1 MTRAKKMVDKI
12 KELMWKPE
20 RIRNMG
26 IVAHIDH
33 GKTTLS
39 DNLLAGA
46 GMISEELAGQQ
57 LYLDFDEQEQERGIT
72 IQAANVS
79 MVHEYKGKE
88 YLINLID
95 TPGHVDFG
103 GDVTRAMRAV
113 DGVIVVVDAVEGVM
127 PQTETVLRQA
137 LRENVKPVLFINK
150 VDRLIRELELTPQ
163 QMQERLVKVITEV
176 NKLIRA
182 MTPEKYKEW
191 MIRVEDGSVAFGS
204 ALYKWAVSVPAQ
216 KETGIGFKEVY
227 EYIEN
232 DDMKTLAKK
241 SPLHRVVLDMVIR
254 HLPSPIE
261 AQKER
266 IKVIWRG
273 NVNSREGKAMVSC
286 DPKGPIALMITKI
299 VVDPQAGEIAVGRL
313 FSGTL
318 KPGQELYIV
327 DRKTKNRIQTVGVF
341 MGPRRIE
348 VPEIPAGNIVAVV
361 GLKDAA
367 AGSTCSDIEDFVP
380 FESIKHYSE
389 PVVTMAI
396 EAKNPR
402 DLPRLIEVLRKLAK
416 EDPTLQVTLN
426 EETGEHLISGMGEL
440 HLEVK
445 VEKIRRDY
453 GLEVVTSP
461 PIVVFRETV
470 TSTSPIIEGKS
481 PNKHN
486 RFYIVVEPL
495 PEEVIRLFKE
505 GEVSLKMDKRERRK
519 KLQEAGLSGEE
530 AAGVVDYFEGNVFCD
545 VTKGVQY
552 LNETMDLILQG
563 FREAMK
569 SGPLAKEPCMGLKV
583 KLVDCK
589 LHEDSVHRGP
599 AQVIPAV
606 RSAIY
611 AAMLQANPTL
621 LEPYQK
627 LFITVPQD
635 LLGNVTREIQGRRGQ
650 ILEMR
655 TEGDMVTIVAKAPVK
670 ELFGFAGAIRSATSG
685 RAIWSTEHAGFEPVP
700 QALLENFIMEVRKRK
715 GLELEVPKPED
726 FSLATTVK
734 GELAR

>member
-1 MTRAKKMVDKI
+1 MVRAKKMIDKI
-12 KELMWKPE
+12 KELMWMPE

-57 LYLDFDEQEQERGIT
+57 LYLDFDEQERERGIT
-72 IQAANVS
+72 INAANVS
-79 MVHEYKGKE
+79 MVHEYRGKE

-137 LRENVKPVLFINK
+137 LRENVKPVLFVNK
-150 VDRLIRELELTPQ
+150 VDRLIKELELTPQ
-163 QMQERLVKVITEV
+163 QMQEKLMNVILEV
-176 NKLIRA
+176 NKLIKA
-182 MTPEKYKEW
+182 MKPEKYKEW
-191 MIRVEDGSVAFGS
+191 MIKVEDGSVAFGS

-227 EYIEN
+227 EYIQSGNE
-232 DDMKTLAKK
+232 KELAKK

-266 IKVIWRG
+266 IAVIWKG
-273 NVNSREGKAMVSC
+273 DMNSEVGRAMANC

-313 FSGTL
+313 YSGTL

-327 DRKTKNRIQTVGVF
+327 DRRSKNRVQTVGLF
-341 MGPRRIE
+341 MGPRRVE
-348 VPEIPAGNIVAVV
+348 VDEVPAGNIVAVV
-361 GLKDAA
+361 GLRDAI
-367 AGSTCSDIEDFVP
+367 AGSSCSNLEDFTP

-402 DLPRLIEVLRKLAK
+402 DLPKLIEVLRKLAK

-453 GLEVVTSP
+453 RLEVVTSP

-470 TSTSPIIEGKS
+470 TSTSPVVEGKS
-481 PNKHN
+481 PNRHN

-505 GEVSLKMDKRERRK
+505 GEVDMKMDKSVRRK
-519 KLQEAGLSGEE
+519 KLEAAGLSGEE
-530 AAGVVDYFEGNVFCD
+530 AAGAVEYFEGNLFCD

-552 LNETMDLILQG
+552 LNETMELILEG
-563 FREAMK
+563 FREAMRA
-569 SGPLAKEPCMGLKV
+569 GPLAREPCMGIKV

-589 LHEDSVHRGP
+589 LHEDAVHRGP

-606 RSAIY
+606 RSAIH
-611 AAMLQANPTL
+611 AAMLQAQPTL

-627 LFITVPQD
+627 IFITVPQD
-635 LLGNVTREIQGRRGQ
+635 MLGNVTREIQGRRGQ
-650 ILEMR
+650 ILEME
-655 TEGDMVTIVAKAPVK
+655 TEGDMVTVIAKAPVK
-670 ELFGFAGAIRSATSG
+670 EMFGFAGSIRSATSG
-685 RAIWSTEHAGFEPVP
+685 KAMWSTEFAGFEPVP
-700 QALLENFIMEVRKRK
+700 QGLLENFVMEVRKRK
-715 GLELEVPKPED
+715 GLKLEIPKPED
-726 FSLATTVK
+726 L
-734 GELAR
+734 LI

>member
-1 MTRAKKMVDKI
+1 MARAKKMVEKI
-12 KELMWKPE
+12 SELMWKPE
-20 RIRNMG
+20 KIRNMG

-72 IQAANVS
+72 INAANVS
-79 MVHEYKGKE
+79 MVHEYKGEE

-137 LRENVKPVLFINK
+137 LRENVKPVLFVNK
-150 VDRLIRELELTPQ
+150 VDRLIKELELTAE

-176 NKLIRA
+176 NKLIKSMR
-182 MTPEKYKEW
+182 PEKYKEW
-191 MIRVEDGSVAFGS
+191 MLKVEEGSVAFGS
-204 ALYKWAVSVPAQ
+204 ALYKWAVSVPAM
-216 KETGIGFKEVY
+216 KETGVGFKEVY
-227 EYIEN
+227 EYIKAGNVKE
-232 DDMKTLAKK
+232 LSKK
-241 SPLHRVVLDMVIR
+241 SPLHRVVLDMVIK
-254 HLPSPIE
+254 HMPSPIE

-266 IKVIWRG
+266 IQVIWKG
-273 NVNSREGKAMVSC
+273 DLNSNIGKAMTNC

-299 VVDPQAGEIAVGRL
+299 VADPHAGEVAVGRL

-318 KPGQELYIV
+318 KAGMELNIV
-327 DRKTKNRIQTVGVF
+327 DRRTKNRIQTVGLY
-341 MGPRRIE
+341 MGPRRVE
-348 VPEIPAGNIVAVV
+348 VSEVPAGNIVAVV
-361 GLKDAA
+361 GLRDAV
-367 AGSTCSDIEDFVP
+367 AGSTCTNLDEFVP

-402 DLPRLIEVLRKLAK
+402 DLPKLIEVLRKLAK
-416 EDPTLQVTLN
+416 EDTTLHVTLN

-453 GLEVVTSP
+453 GLEVITSP

-470 TSTSPIIEGKS
+470 TSTSPIVEGKS

-495 PEEVIRLFKE
+495 PEEVIKKFKE
-505 GEVSLKMDKRERRK
+505 GEVDMKMDKKERRRI
-519 KLQEAGLSGEE
+519 LQEAGLSKEE
-530 AAGVVDYFEGNVFCD
+530 AAGVQEYMEGNVFCD
-545 VTKGVQY
+545 VTKGIQY
-552 LNETMDLILQG
+552 LNETMELILEG
-563 FREAMK
+563 FREAVRA
-569 SGPLAKEPCMGLKV
+569 GPLAREPLMGVKV

-589 LHEDSVHRGP
+589 LHEDAVHRGP

-606 RSAIY
+606 RSAIF

-627 LFITVPQD
+627 VFITVPQD
-635 LLGNVTREIQGRRGQ
+635 MLGNVTREIQGRRGQ

-655 TEGDMVTIVAKAPVK
+655 TEGDMVTVVAKAPVK
-670 ELFGFAGAIRSATSG
+670 EMFGFAGSIRSATAG
-685 RAIWSTEHAGFEPVP
+685 KAIWSVEHAGFEPVP
-700 QALLENFIMEVRKRK
+700 QGLMEEFVMEVRKRK
-715 GLELEVPKPED
+715 GLKLEIPKPED
-726 FSLATTVK
+726 FV
-734 GELAR
+734 G

>member
-1 MTRAKKMVDKI
+1 MTRAKKMIDKI

-57 LYLDFDEQEQERGIT
+57 LYLDFDEQERERGIT
-72 IQAANVS
+72 INAANVS

-150 VDRLIRELELTPQ
+150 VDRLIRELELTPD
-163 QMQERLVKVITEV
+163 QMQERLIKVITEV
-176 NKLIRA
+176 NRLIKA
-182 MTPEKYKEW
+182 MKPEKYKEW
-191 MIRVEDGSVAFGS
+191 MLKVEEGSVAFGS
-204 ALYKWAVSVPAQ
+204 ALYKWAVSVPAM
-216 KETGIGFKEVY
+216 KETGVGFKEVY
-227 EYIEN
+227 KYLKEDNWKE
-232 DDMKTLAKK
+232 LAKR

-266 IKVIWRG
+266 IKVIWKG
-273 NVNSREGKAMVSC
+273 DINSPEGQAMVKC
-286 DPKGPIALMITKI
+286 DPKGPVALMITKI
-299 VVDPQAGEIAVGRL
+299 IVDPHAGEVAVGRL
-313 FSGTL
+313 YSGTL
-318 KPGQELYIV
+318 KPGMELYII
-327 DRKTKNRIQTVGVF
+327 DRKTKNRIQTVGLF
-341 MGPRRIE
+341 MGPKRVE
-348 VPEIPAGNIVAVV
+348 VPEVPAGNIVAIV
-361 GLKDAA
+361 GLRDAV
-367 AGSTCSDIEDFVP
+367 AGSTCSNLEKFEP
-380 FESIKHYSE
+380 FESIKHISE

-402 DLPRLIEVLRKLAK
+402 DLPKLIEVLRQLAK
-416 EDPTLQVTLN
+416 EDPTLHVTLN

-445 VEKIRRDY
+445 VEKIRREK
-453 GLEVVTSP
+453 GIEVITSP

-470 TSTSPIIEGKS
+470 TKTSPVVEGKS
-481 PNKHN
+481 PNRHN
-486 RFYIVVEPL
+486 KFYIVVEPL
-495 PEEVIRLFKE
+495 PQEVIQLFKE
-505 GEVSLKMDKRERRK
+505 ENIDLRKADKKELRK
-519 KLQEAGLSGEE
+519 KLVEAGLSKEE
-530 AAGVVDYFEGNVFCD
+530 AAGIQDYYEGNVFCD
-545 VTKGVQY
+545 VTKGIQY
-552 LNETMDLILQG
+552 LNETMDLIIQG
-563 FREAMK
+563 FREAM
-569 SGPLAKEPCMGLKV
+569 SAGPLAKEPCMGLKV

-589 LHEDSVHRGP
+589 LHEDAVHRGP
-599 AQVIPAV
+599 ATVIPAV
-606 RSAIY
+606 KGAIY

-627 LFITVPQD
+627 VFITVPQD
-635 LLGNVTREIQGRRGQ
+635 MLGNVTREIQGRRGQ

-655 TEGDMVTIVAKAPVK
+655 TEGDLVTVVAKAPVK
-670 ELFGFAGAIRSATSG
+670 EMFGFASAIRSATAG
-685 RAIWSTEHAGFEPVP
+685 KAMWSVEHAGFEPVP
-700 QALLENFIMEVRKRK
+700 QALLEEFIMDVRKRK
-715 GLELEVPKPED
+715 GMKLELPKPED
-726 FSLATTVK
+726 FLP
-734 GELAR
+734 

>member
-1 MTRAKKMVDKI
+1 MTRAKKMIEKI
-12 KELMWKPE
+12 RDLMWRPE
-20 RIRNMG
+20 KIRNMG

-72 IQAANVS
+72 INAANVS
-79 MVHEYKGKE
+79 MVHEYKGEE

-137 LRENVKPVLFINK
+137 LREHVKPVLFINK
-150 VDRLIRELELTPQ
+150 VDRLINELELSPQ
-163 QMQERLVKVITEV
+163 QMQDRLIKVITEV

-182 MTPEKYKEW
+182 MKPEKYKDW
-191 MIRVEDGSVAFGS
+191 MLKVEDGSVAFGS
-204 ALYKWAVSVPAQ
+204 ALYKWAVSVPSQ
-216 KETGIGFKEVY
+216 KETGVGFKEVY
-227 EYIEN
+227 QLLREDGSKE
-232 DDMKTLAKK
+232 LARK

-261 AQKER
+261 AQKDR
-266 IKVIWRG
+266 IQVIWHG
-273 NVNSREGKAMVSC
+273 KINSEIGKAMVEC

-299 VVDPQAGEIAVGRL
+299 VVEPQAGEIAVGRL

-318 KPGQELYIV
+318 KPGQELFII
-327 DRKTKNRIQTVGVF
+327 DRRSKNRVQTVGLY
-341 MGPRRIE
+341 MGPRRVE
-348 VPEIPAGNIVAVV
+348 VSEIPAGNIVAVI
-361 GLKDAA
+361 GLRDAV
-367 AGSTCSDIEDFVP
+367 AGSSCSSIEEFIP

-402 DLPRLIEVLRKLAK
+402 DLPKLIEILRRLAK
-416 EDPTLQVTLN
+416 EDPTLHVTLN

-445 VEKIRRDY
+445 VEKIRREYNLD
-453 GLEVVTSP
+453 VITSP

-470 TSTSPIIEGKS
+470 TTISPTVEGKS

-486 RFYIVVEPL
+486 KFYLVVEPL
-495 PEEVIRLFKE
+495 PSEVIQLFRE
-505 GEVSLKMDKRERRK
+505 GEVDMKMDKRERRK
-519 KLQEAGLSGEE
+519 KLQDAGLAGEE
-530 AAGVVDYFEGNVFCD
+530 AAGAVEYFEGNLFCD
-545 VTKGVQY
+545 VTKGIQY
-552 LNETMDLILQG
+552 LNETMELILEG
-563 FREAMK
+563 FRDAMRT
-569 SGPLAKEPCMGLKV
+569 GPLAKEPCMGLKV

-589 LHEDSVHRGP
+589 LHEDAVHRGP

-606 RSAIY
+606 RSAIF
-611 AAMLQANPTL
+611 AAILQAQPTL

-635 LLGNVTREIQGRRGQ
+635 MLGNVTREIQGRRGQ
-650 ILEMR
+650 IIEMR
-655 TEGDMVTIVAKAPVK
+655 TEGDMVTVIAKAPVK
-670 ELFGFAGAIRSATSG
+670 EMFGFAGSIRSATSG
-685 RAIWSTEHAGFEPVP
+685 KAIWSTEHAGFEQVP
-700 QALLENFIMEVRKRK
+700 QGLLENFILEVRKRK
-715 GLELEVPKPED
+715 GLKLEIPKAED
-726 FSLATTVK
+726 FIS
-734 GELAR
+734 

>member
-1 MTRAKKMVDKI
+1 MTRAKKMIDKI
-12 KELMWKPE
+12 KELMYMPE

-57 LYLDFDEQEQERGIT
+57 LYLDFDEQERERGIT
-72 IQAANVS
+72 INAANVS

-150 VDRLIRELELTPQ
+150 VDRLIRELELTPD
-163 QMQERLVKVITEV
+163 QMQERLIKVITEV
-176 NKLIRA
+176 NKLIKA
-182 MTPEKYKEW
+182 MKPEKYKEW
-191 MIRVEDGSVAFGS
+191 MIKVEDGSVAFGS
-204 ALYKWAVSVPAQ
+204 ALYKWAVSVPAM

-227 EYIEN
+227 KYLKEDNWKE
-232 DDMKTLAKK
+232 LSKK

-266 IKVIWRG
+266 IKVIWKG
-273 NVNSREGKAMVSC
+273 DINSPEGQAMVKC
-286 DPKGPIALMITKI
+286 DPKGPVALMITKI
-299 VVDPQAGEIAVGRL
+299 IVDPHAGEVAVGRL
-313 FSGTL
+313 YSGTL
-318 KPGQELYIV
+318 KPGMELYIV
-327 DRKTKNRIQTVGVF
+327 DRKTKNRVQTVGVF
-341 MGPRRIE
+341 MGPKRVELPE
-348 VPEIPAGNIVAVV
+348 VPAGNIVAVV
-361 GLKDAA
+361 GLRDAI
-367 AGSTCSDIEDFVP
+367 AGSTCSTLENFTP
-380 FESIKHYSE
+380 FESIKHISE

-402 DLPRLIEVLRKLAK
+402 DLPKLIEVLRQLAK
-416 EDPTLQVTLN
+416 EDPTLHVTLN

-445 VEKIRRDY
+445 VEKIRREK
-453 GLEVVTSP
+453 GIEVITSP

-470 TSTSPIIEGKS
+470 TKQSPVVEGKS
-481 PNKHN
+481 PNRHN
-486 RFYIVVEPL
+486 KFYIVVEPL
-495 PEEVIRLFKE
+495 PQEVIQLFKE
-505 GEVSLKMDKRERRK
+505 ENIDLRKVDKKELRK
-519 KLQEAGLSGEE
+519 KLIEAGLTKEE
-530 AAGVVDYFEGNVFCD
+530 ADGIQDYYEGNVFCD
-545 VTKGVQY
+545 VTKGIQY
-552 LNETMDLILQG
+552 LHETMELIIQG
-563 FREAMK
+563 FREAM
-569 SGPLAKEPCMGLKV
+569 SAGPLAKEPCMGVKV

-589 LHEDSVHRGP
+589 LHEDAVHRGP

-606 RSAIY
+606 KGAIY

-627 LFITVPQD
+627 VFITVPQD
-635 LLGNVTREIQGRRGQ
+635 MLGNVTREIQGRRGQ

-655 TEGDMVTIVAKAPVK
+655 SEGDLVTVVAKAPVK
-670 ELFGFAGAIRSATSG
+670 EMFGFANAIRSATAG
-685 RAIWSTEHAGFEPVP
+685 KAMWSVEHAGFEPVP
-700 QALLENFIMEVRKRK
+700 QALLEQFIMEVRKRK
-715 GLELEVPKPED
+715 GLKLELPKPED
-726 FSLATTVK
+726 FLP
-734 GELAR
+734 

>member
-1 MTRAKKMVDKI
+1 MVRAKKMIDKI

-20 RIRNMG
+20 QIRNMG

-57 LYLDFDEQEQERGIT
+57 LYLDFDEQEKERGIT
-72 IQAANVS
+72 INAANVS

-150 VDRLIRELELTPQ
+150 VDRLIRELELTPD
-163 QMQERLVKVITEV
+163 QMQEKLMKVILEV
-176 NKLIRA
+176 NKLIKA
-182 MTPEKYKEW
+182 MKPEKYKEW
-191 MIRVEDGSVAFGS
+191 MLKVEDGSVAFGS
-204 ALYKWAVSVPAQ
+204 ALYKWAVSVPAM

-227 EYIEN
+227 QYLK
-232 DDMKTLAKK
+232 DDNWKELAKR
-241 SPLHRVVLDMVIR
+241 SPLHKVVLDMVIR
-254 HLPSPIE
+254 HLPNPIE

-266 IKVIWRG
+266 IKIIWKG
-273 NVNSREGKAMVSC
+273 DINSPEGQAMVRC
-286 DPKGPIALMITKI
+286 DPKGPVALMITKI
-299 VVDPQAGEIAVGRL
+299 IVDPHAGEVAVGRL

-318 KPGQELYIV
+318 KPGMELYIV
-327 DRKTKNRIQTVGVF
+327 DRKAKNRVQTVGLF
-341 MGPRRIE
+341 MGPKRVE
-348 VPEIPAGNIVAVV
+348 VPEVPAGNIVAVV
-361 GLKDAA
+361 GLRDAV
-367 AGSTCSDIEDFVP
+367 AGSTCSTLEHFEP
-380 FESIKHYSE
+380 FEEIKHISE

-402 DLPRLIEVLRKLAK
+402 DLPKLIEVLRQLAK
-416 EDPTLQVTLN
+416 EDPTLHVTLN

-445 VEKIRRDY
+445 VEKIRREK
-453 GLEVVTSP
+453 GIEVITSP

-470 TSTSPIIEGKS
+470 TTTSPVVEGKS
-481 PNKHN
+481 PNRHN
-486 RFYIVVEPL
+486 KFYIVVEPL
-495 PEEVIRLFKE
+495 PEDVIKLFKE
-505 GEVSLKMDKRERRK
+505 ENIDIRKADKKELRK
-519 KLQEAGLSGEE
+519 KLVEAGLSKEE
-530 AAGVVDYFEGNVFCD
+530 AAGIVDYYEGNVLCD
-545 VTKGVQY
+545 VTKGIQY
-552 LNETMDLILQG
+552 LNETMDLIVQG
-563 FREAMK
+563 FREAM
-569 SGPLAKEPCMGLKV
+569 SAGPLAKEPCMGVKV

-589 LHEDSVHRGP
+589 LHEDAVHRGP

-606 RSAIY
+606 KGAIY

-627 LFITVPQD
+627 VFITVPQD
-635 LLGNVTREIQGRRGQ
+635 MLGNVTREIQGRRGQ

-655 TEGDMVTIVAKAPVK
+655 TEGDLVTIVAKAPVK
-670 ELFGFAGAIRSATSG
+670 EMFGFAGAIRSATAG
-685 RAIWSTEHAGFEPVP
+685 KAMWSVEHAGFEPVP

-715 GLELEVPKPED
+715 GLKLELPKPED
-726 FSLATTVK
+726 FLP
-734 GELAR
+734 

>member
-1 MTRAKKMVDKI
+1 MVRAKKMIDKI

-20 RIRNMG
+20 QIRNMG

-57 LYLDFDEQEQERGIT
+57 LYLDFDEQEKERGIT
-72 IQAANVS
+72 INAANVS

-150 VDRLIRELELTPQ
+150 VDRLIRELELTPD
-163 QMQERLVKVITEV
+163 QMQEKLMRVILEV
-176 NKLIRA
+176 NKLIKA
-182 MTPEKYKEW
+182 MKPEKYKEW
-191 MIRVEDGSVAFGS
+191 MLKVEDGSVAFGS
-204 ALYKWAVSVPAQ
+204 ALYKWAVSVPAM

-227 EYIEN
+227 QYLKN
-232 DDMKTLAKK
+232 DNSKELAKK
-241 SPLHRVVLDMVIR
+241 SPLHKVVLDMVIR
-254 HLPSPIE
+254 HLPNPIE

-266 IKVIWRG
+266 IRIIWRG
-273 NVNSREGKAMVSC
+273 DINSPEGQAMVMC
-286 DPKGPIALMITKI
+286 DPKGPVALMITKI
-299 VVDPQAGEIAVGRL
+299 IVDPHAGEVAVGRL

-318 KPGQELYIV
+318 KPGMELYIV
-327 DRKTKNRIQTVGVF
+327 DRKAKNRVQTVGLF
-341 MGPRRIE
+341 MGPKRVE
-348 VPEIPAGNIVAVV
+348 VPEVPAGNIVAVV
-361 GLKDAA
+361 GLRDAV
-367 AGSTCSDIEDFVP
+367 AGSTCSTLEHFEP
-380 FESIKHYSE
+380 FEEIKHISE

-402 DLPRLIEVLRKLAK
+402 DLPKLIEVLRQLAK
-416 EDPTLQVTLN
+416 EDPTLHVTLN

-445 VEKIRRDY
+445 VEKIRREK
-453 GLEVVTSP
+453 GIEVITSP

-470 TSTSPIIEGKS
+470 TTTSPVVEGKS
-481 PNKHN
+481 PNRHN
-486 RFYIVVEPL
+486 KFYIVVEPL
-495 PEEVIRLFKE
+495 PGDVIKLFREENIDIRKADKKE
-505 GEVSLKMDKRERRK
+505 LRK
-519 KLQEAGLSGEE
+519 KLIDAGLSKEE
-530 AAGVVDYFEGNVFCD
+530 AAGIVDYYEGNVLCD
-545 VTKGVQY
+545 VTKGIQY
-552 LNETMDLILQG
+552 LNETMDLIVQG
-563 FREAMK
+563 FREAM
-569 SGPLAKEPCMGLKV
+569 SAGPLAKEPCMGVKV

-589 LHEDSVHRGP
+589 LHEDAVHRGP

-606 RSAIY
+606 RGAIY

-627 LFITVPQD
+627 VFITVPQD
-635 LLGNVTREIQGRRGQ
+635 MLGNVTREIQGRRGQ

-655 TEGDMVTIVAKAPVK
+655 TEGDLVTIVAKAPVK
-670 ELFGFAGAIRSATSG
+670 EMFGFAGAIRSATAG
-685 RAIWSTEHAGFEPVP
+685 KAMWSVEHAGFEPVP

-715 GLELEVPKPED
+715 GLKLELPKPED
-726 FSLATTVK
+726 FLP
-734 GELAR
+734 

>member
-1 MTRAKKMVDKI
+1 MTRAKKMIDKI
-12 KELMWKPE
+12 KELMYMPE

-57 LYLDFDEQEQERGIT
+57 LYLDFDEQERERGIT
-72 IQAANVS
+72 INAANVS

-150 VDRLIRELELTPQ
+150 VDRLIKELELTPD
-163 QMQERLVKVITEV
+163 QMQERLIKVITEV
-176 NKLIRA
+176 NKLIKA
-182 MTPEKYKEW
+182 MKPEKYKEW
-191 MIRVEDGSVAFGS
+191 MVKVEEGSVAFGS
-204 ALYKWAVSVPAQ
+204 ALYKWAVSVPAM

-227 EYIEN
+227 KYLKEDNWRE
-232 DDMKTLAKK
+232 LAKK

-273 NVNSREGKAMVSC
+273 DINSPEGQAMVKC
-286 DPKGPIALMITKI
+286 DPKGPVALMITKI
-299 VVDPQAGEIAVGRL
+299 IVDPHAGEVAVGRL
-313 FSGTL
+313 YSGTL
-318 KPGQELYIV
+318 KPGMELYIV
-327 DRKTKNRIQTVGVF
+327 DRKTKNRVQTVGVF
-341 MGPRRIE
+341 MGPKRVELPE
-348 VPEIPAGNIVAVV
+348 VPAGNIVAVV
-361 GLKDAA
+361 GLRDAV
-367 AGSTCSDIEDFVP
+367 AGSTCSTLENFTP
-380 FESIKHYSE
+380 FESIKHISE

-402 DLPRLIEVLRKLAK
+402 DLPKLIEVLRQLAK

-445 VEKIRRDY
+445 VEKIRREK
-453 GLEVVTSP
+453 GIEVITSP

-470 TSTSPIIEGKS
+470 TKTSPVVEGKS
-481 PNKHN
+481 PNRHN
-486 RFYIVVEPL
+486 KFYIVVEPL
-495 PEEVIRLFKE
+495 PQEVIQLFKE
-505 GEVSLKMDKRERRK
+505 ENIDIRKADKKELRK
-519 KLQEAGLSGEE
+519 KLIEAGLSKEE
-530 AAGVVDYFEGNVFCD
+530 ADGIQDYYEGNVFCD
-545 VTKGVQY
+545 VTKGIQY
-552 LNETMDLILQG
+552 LHETMDLIIQG
-563 FREAMK
+563 FREAMS
-569 SGPLAKEPCMGLKV
+569 SGPLAKEPCMGVKV

-589 LHEDSVHRGP
+589 LHEDAVHRGP

-606 RSAIY
+606 KGAIY

-627 LFITVPQD
+627 VFITVPQD
-635 LLGNVTREIQGRRGQ
+635 MLGNVTREIQGRRGQ
-650 ILEMR
+650 ILEMK
-655 TEGDMVTIVAKAPVK
+655 TEGDLVTVIAKAPVK
-670 ELFGFAGAIRSATSG
+670 EMFGFANAIRSATAG
-685 RAIWSTEHAGFEPVP
+685 KAMWSVEHAGFEPVP
-700 QALLENFIMEVRKRK
+700 QALLEQFIMEVRKRK
-715 GLELEVPKPED
+715 GLKLELPKPED
-726 FSLATTVK
+726 FLP
-734 GELAR
+734 

>member
-1 MTRAKKMVDKI
+1 MTRAKKMIDKI
-12 KELMWKPE
+12 KELMYQPE

-57 LYLDFDEQEQERGIT
+57 LYLDFDEQERERGIT
-72 IQAANVS
+72 INAANVS

-150 VDRLIRELELTPQ
+150 VDRLIRELELTPD
-163 QMQERLVKVITEV
+163 QMQERLIKVITEV
-176 NKLIRA
+176 NKLIKA
-182 MTPEKYKEW
+182 MKPEKYKEW
-191 MIRVEDGSVAFGS
+191 MIKVEDGSVAFGS
-204 ALYKWAVSVPAQ
+204 ALYKWAVSVPAM

-227 EYIEN
+227 KYLKEDNWKE
-232 DDMKTLAKK
+232 LAKK
-241 SPLHRVVLDMVIR
+241 SPLHRVVLDMVIK
-254 HLPSPIE
+254 HLPSPVE

-266 IKVIWRG
+266 IKVIWKG
-273 NVNSREGKAMVSC
+273 DINSPEGQAMVKC
-286 DPKGPIALMITKI
+286 DPKGPVALMITKI
-299 VVDPQAGEIAVGRL
+299 IVDPHAGEVAVGRL
-313 FSGTL
+313 YSGTL
-318 KPGQELYIV
+318 KPGTELYIV
-327 DRKTKNRIQTVGVF
+327 DRKTKNRVQTVGVF
-341 MGPRRIE
+341 MGPKRVELPE
-348 VPEIPAGNIVAVV
+348 VPAGNIVAVV
-361 GLKDAA
+361 GLRDAI
-367 AGSTCSDIEDFVP
+367 AGSTCSTLENFTP
-380 FESIKHYSE
+380 FESIKHISE

-402 DLPRLIEVLRKLAK
+402 DLPKLIEVLRQLAK
-416 EDPTLQVTLN
+416 EDPTLHVTLN

-445 VEKIRRDY
+445 VEKIRREKGID
-453 GLEVVTSP
+453 VITSP

-470 TSTSPIIEGKS
+470 TKQSPVVEGKS
-481 PNKHN
+481 PNRHN
-486 RFYIVVEPL
+486 KFYIVVEPL
-495 PEEVIRLFKE
+495 PQEVIQLFKE
-505 GEVSLKMDKRERRK
+505 ENIDLRKVDKKELRK
-519 KLQEAGLSGEE
+519 KLIEAGLTKEE
-530 AAGVVDYFEGNVFCD
+530 ADGIQDYYEGNVFCD
-545 VTKGVQY
+545 VTKGIQY
-552 LNETMDLILQG
+552 LHETMELIVQG
-563 FREAMK
+563 FREAM
-569 SGPLAKEPCMGLKV
+569 SAGPLAKEPCMGVKV

-589 LHEDSVHRGP
+589 LHEDAVHRGP

-606 RSAIY
+606 KGAIY

-627 LFITVPQD
+627 VFITVPQD
-635 LLGNVTREIQGRRGQ
+635 MLGNVTREIQGRRGQ

-655 TEGDMVTIVAKAPVK
+655 SEGDLVTVVAKAPVK
-670 ELFGFAGAIRSATSG
+670 EMFGFANAIRSATAG
-685 RAIWSTEHAGFEPVP
+685 KAMWSVEHAGFEPVP
-700 QALLENFIMEVRKRK
+700 QALLEQFMMEVRKRK
-715 GLELEVPKPED
+715 GMKLELPKPED
-726 FSLATTVK
+726 FLP
-734 GELAR
+734 

>member
-1 MTRAKKMVDKI
+1 MTRAKKMIDKI
-12 KELMWKPE
+12 KELMYMPE

-57 LYLDFDEQEQERGIT
+57 LYLDFDEQERERGIT
-72 IQAANVS
+72 INAANVS

-150 VDRLIRELELTPQ
+150 VDRLIKELELTPD
-163 QMQERLVKVITEV
+163 QMQERLIKVITEV
-176 NKLIRA
+176 NKLIKA
-182 MTPEKYKEW
+182 MKPEKYKEW
-191 MIRVEDGSVAFGS
+191 MVKVEEGSVAFGS
-204 ALYKWAVSVPAQ
+204 ALYKWAVSVPAM

-227 EYIEN
+227 KYLKEDNWRE
-232 DDMKTLAKK
+232 LAKK

-266 IKVIWRG
+266 IKVIWKG
-273 NVNSREGKAMVSC
+273 DINSPEGQAMVKC
-286 DPKGPIALMITKI
+286 DPKGPVALMITKI
-299 VVDPQAGEIAVGRL
+299 IVDPHAGEVAVGRL
-313 FSGTL
+313 YSGTL
-318 KPGQELYIV
+318 KPGMELYIV
-327 DRKTKNRIQTVGVF
+327 DRKTKNRVQTVGVF
-341 MGPRRIE
+341 MGPKRVELPE
-348 VPEIPAGNIVAVV
+348 VPAGNIVAVV
-361 GLKDAA
+361 GLRDAV
-367 AGSTCSDIEDFVP
+367 AGSTCSTLENFMP
-380 FESIKHYSE
+380 FESIKHISE

-402 DLPRLIEVLRKLAK
+402 DLPKLIEVLRQLAK

-445 VEKIRRDY
+445 VEKIRREK
-453 GLEVVTSP
+453 GIEVITSP

-470 TSTSPIIEGKS
+470 TKTSPVVEGKS
-481 PNKHN
+481 PNRHN
-486 RFYIVVEPL
+486 KFYIVVEPL
-495 PEEVIRLFKE
+495 PQEVIQLFREENIDIRKADKKE
-505 GEVSLKMDKRERRK
+505 LRK
-519 KLQEAGLSGEE
+519 KLVEAGLSKEE
-530 AAGVVDYFEGNVFCD
+530 ADGIQDYYEGNVFCD
-545 VTKGVQY
+545 VTKGIQY
-552 LNETMDLILQG
+552 LHETMDLIIQG
-563 FREAMK
+563 FREAM
-569 SGPLAKEPCMGLKV
+569 SAGPLAKEPCMGVKV

-589 LHEDSVHRGP
+589 LHEDAVHRGP

-606 RSAIY
+606 KGAIY

-627 LFITVPQD
+627 VFITVPQD
-635 LLGNVTREIQGRRGQ
+635 MLGNVTREIQGRRGQ
-650 ILEMR
+650 ILEMK
-655 TEGDMVTIVAKAPVK
+655 TEGDLVTVIAKAPVK
-670 ELFGFAGAIRSATSG
+670 EMFGFANAIRSATAG
-685 RAIWSTEHAGFEPVP
+685 KAMWSVEHAGFEPVP
-700 QALLENFIMEVRKRK
+700 QALLEQFIMEVRKRK
-715 GLELEVPKPED
+715 GLKLELPKPED
-726 FSLATTVK
+726 FLP
-734 GELAR
+734 

>member
-1 MTRAKKMVDKI
+1 MTKAKKMVEKI
-12 KELMWKPE
+12 KELMYKPE

-57 LYLDFDEQEQERGIT
+57 LYLDFDEQERERGIT
-72 IQAANVS
+72 INAANVS
-79 MVHEYKGKE
+79 MVHEYKGEE

-137 LRENVKPVLFINK
+137 LRENVKPVLFVNK
-150 VDRLIRELELTPQ
+150 VDRLIKELELTPQ

-176 NKLIRA
+176 NKLIKA
-182 MTPEKYKEW
+182 MKPEKYNEW
-191 MIRVEDGSVAFGS
+191 RVDVTNGSVAFGS
-204 ALYKWAVSVPAQ
+204 ALYKWAVSVPSQ

-227 EYIEN
+227 EYIQSGRE
-232 DDMKTLAKK
+232 KELAKK

-254 HLPSPIE
+254 HLPSPLE

-266 IKVIWRG
+266 IKVIWKG
-273 NVNSREGKAMVSC
+273 DLNSEIGRAMVNC
-286 DPKGPIALMITKI
+286 DPKGPVALMITKI

-313 FSGTL
+313 YSGTL
-318 KPGQELYIV
+318 KPGMELYII
-327 DRKTKNRIQTVGVF
+327 DRRAKNRVQTVGLF
-341 MGPRRIE
+341 MGPRRVE
-348 VPEIPAGNIVAVV
+348 VDEVPAGNIVAVV
-361 GLKDAA
+361 GLRDAV
-367 AGSTCSDIEDFVP
+367 AGSSCSTIEDFTP

-402 DLPRLIEVLRKLAK
+402 DLPKLIEVLRKLAK

-453 GLEVVTSP
+453 KLEVVTSP

-470 TSTSPIIEGKS
+470 TARSPVVEGKS
-481 PNKHN
+481 PNRHN

-505 GEVSLKMDKRERRK
+505 EDIDLKKGDKSVIRK
-519 KLQEAGLSGEE
+519 KLTEAGLSGEE
-530 AAGVVDYFEGNVFCD
+530 AAGAVEYYEGNLFCD
-545 VTKGVQY
+545 VTKGIQY
-552 LNETMDLILQG
+552 LNETMELILEG
-563 FREAMK
+563 FREAMRA
-569 SGPLAKEPCMGLKV
+569 GPLAKEPCMGVKV

-589 LHEDSVHRGP
+589 LHEDAVHRGP

-606 RSAIY
+606 RSAIH

-627 LFITVPQD
+627 IFISVPQD
-635 LLGNVTREIQGRRGQ
+635 MMGAVTREIQGRRGQ
-650 ILEMR
+650 ILEILA
-655 TEGDMVTIVAKAPVK
+655 EGDMVTIIAKAPVK
-670 ELFGFAGAIRSATSG
+670 EMFGFAGSIRSATSG
-685 RAIWSTEHAGFEPVP
+685 KAIWSTEFAGFEPVP
-700 QALLENFIMEVRKRK
+700 QGLLENFVMEVRNRK
-715 GLELEVPKPED
+715 GLKLEIPKPED
-726 FSLATTVK
+726 L
-734 GELAR
+734 LI

>member
-1 MTRAKKMVDKI
+1 MARAKKVDKI

-20 RIRNMG
+20 QIRNMG

-46 GMISEELAGQQ
+46 GMISEELAGHQ
-57 LYLDFDEQEQERGIT
+57 LFLDFDEQEQERGIT
-72 IQAANVS
+72 INAANVS
-79 MVHEYKGKE
+79 MVHEYEGKE

-137 LRENVKPVLFINK
+137 LKENVKPVLFVNK
-150 VDRLIRELELTPQ
+150 VDRLIKELELTPQ
-163 QMQERLVKVITEV
+163 QMQEKLIKVITEV
-176 NKLIRA
+176 NKLIKSMR
-182 MTPEKYKEW
+182 PDKYNEW
-191 MIRVEDGSVAFGS
+191 KLDVTNGSVAFGS
-204 ALYKWAVSVPAQ
+204 ALYNWAVSVPAQ
-216 KETGIGFKEVY
+216 KVTGIGFKEVY
-227 EYIEN
+227 EHLKEG
-232 DDMKTLAKK
+232 KTKELAKK
-241 SPLHRVVLDMVIR
+241 SPLYRVVLDMVIR

-266 IKVIWRG
+266 ISVIWKG
-273 NVNSREGKAMVSC
+273 DVNSEVGQAMVNC

-299 VVDPQAGEIAVGRL
+299 VVEPQAGEIAVGRL

-318 KPGQELYIV
+318 KPGQELFIV
-327 DRKTKNRIQTVGVF
+327 DRKSKNRIQTVGLY
-341 MGPRRIE
+341 MGPRRVE
-348 VPEIPAGNIVAVV
+348 VDEVPAGNIVAVV
-361 GLKDAA
+361 GLRDAI
-367 AGSTCSDIEDFVP
+367 AGSTCSDLEDFTP

-402 DLPRLIEVLRKLAK
+402 DLPKLIEVLRKIAK
-416 EDPTLQVTLN
+416 EDPTLHITLN

-445 VEKIRRDY
+445 VERIRRDY
-453 GLEVVTSP
+453 NLEVITSP

-470 TSTSPIIEGKS
+470 TATSPVVEGKS

-495 PEEVIRLFKE
+495 PEEVMRLFKE
-505 GEVSLKMDKRERRK
+505 GEVDMKMDKKERRR
-519 KLQEAGLSGEE
+519 KLQEAGLSSEE
-530 AAGVVDYFEGNVFCD
+530 AAGVEEYYEGNLFCD
-545 VTKGVQY
+545 VTKGIQY
-552 LNETMDLILQG
+552 LNETMELILEG
-563 FREAMK
+563 FREAMRA
-569 SGPLAKEPCMGLKV
+569 GPLAREPCMGIKV

-589 LHEDSVHRGP
+589 LHEDAVHRGP

-606 RSAIY
+606 RSAIF
-611 AAMLQANPTL
+611 AAILQAQPTL
-621 LEPYQK
+621 LEP
-627 LFITVPQD
+627 
-635 LLGNVTREIQGRRGQ
+635 
-650 ILEMR
+650 
-655 TEGDMVTIVAKAPVK
+655 
-670 ELFGFAGAIRSATSG
+670 
-685 RAIWSTEHAGFEPVP
+685 
-700 QALLENFIMEVRKRK
+700 
-715 GLELEVPKPED
+715 
-726 FSLATTVK
+726 
-734 GELAR
+734 

>member
-1 MTRAKKMVDKI
+1 MSRAKKLVDRI

-46 GMISEELAGQQ
+46 GMISEELAGRQ
-57 LYLDFDEQEQERGIT
+57 LYLDFDEQEKERGIT
-72 IQAANVS
+72 INAANVS
-79 MVHEYKGKE
+79 MVHEYKGEE

-137 LRENVKPVLFINK
+137 LRENVKPVLFVNK
-150 VDRLIRELELTPQ
+150 VDRLIRELELTPE
-163 QMQERLVKVITEV
+163 QMQEKLMKVIHDV
-176 NKLIRA
+176 NKLIKA
-182 MTPEKYKEW
+182 MRPEKYDEW
-191 MIRVEDGSVAFGS
+191 KLDVAEGKVAFGS
-204 ALYKWAVSVPAQ
+204 ALYKWAVSVPSM
-216 KETGIGFKEVY
+216 KNTGIGFKQVY
-227 EYIEN
+227 EYIKSDNVKE
-232 DDMKTLAKK
+232 LSKK
-241 SPLHRVVLDMVIR
+241 SPLHEVVLDMVVR

-261 AQKER
+261 AQKRR
-266 IKVIWRG
+266 ISTIWKG
-273 NVNSREGKAMVSC
+273 DINSPEGQAMVKC
-286 DPKGPIALMITKI
+286 DPKGPVALMVTKI
-299 VVDPQAGEIAVGRL
+299 IVDPHAGEVAVGRL

-318 KPGQELYIV
+318 KPGMELYII
-327 DRKTKNRIQTVGVF
+327 DRKAKNRVQTVGLF
-341 MGPRRIE
+341 MGPKRVE

-361 GLKDAA
+361 GLRDAV
-367 AGSTCSDIEDFVP
+367 AGSTCSTKEDFEP
-380 FESIKHYSE
+380 FEAIKHISE

-402 DLPRLIEVLRKLAK
+402 DLPKLIEVLRQVAK
-416 EDPTLQVTLN
+416 EDPTLQITLN

-440 HLEVK
+440 HLEVV
-445 VEKIRRDY
+445 VEKIRRER

-470 TSTSPIIEGKS
+470 TSTSPVVEGKS

-486 RFYIVVEPL
+486 RFYIVVEPC

-505 GEVSLKMDKRERRK
+505 GEVDMKMDKKERRR
-519 KLQEAGLSGEE
+519 LLEEAGLSKEE
-530 AAGVVDYFEGNVFCD
+530 AAGIQEYYEGNIFCD
-545 VTKGVQY
+545 VTKGIQY
-552 LNETMDLILQG
+552 LHETMELILEG
-563 FREAMK
+563 FREAMRA
-569 SGPLAKEPCMGLKV
+569 GPLAREPVYGVKV

-589 LHEDSVHRGP
+589 LHEDAVHRGP

-606 RSAIY
+606 RSAIF

-627 LFITVPQD
+627 IFVTVPQEM
-635 LLGNVTREIQGRRGQ
+635 LGNVTREIQGRRGQ
-650 ILEMR
+650 ILEMN
-655 TEGDMVTIVAKAPVK
+655 TEGDMVTVVAKAPVK
-670 ELFGFAGAIRSATSG
+670 EMFGFAGDIRSATAG
-685 RAIWSTEHAGFEPVP
+685 KAMWSVEHAGFEPVP
-700 QALLENFIMEVRKRK
+700 ANLLEEFIMEVRKRK
-715 GLELEVPKPED
+715 GLKLEIPKPED
-726 FSLATTVK
+726 FV
-734 GELAR
+734 G

>member
-1 MTRAKKMVDKI
+1 MVRAKKMIDKI

-20 RIRNMG
+20 QIRNMG

-57 LYLDFDEQEQERGIT
+57 LYLDFDEQEKERGIT
-72 IQAANVS
+72 INAANVS

-150 VDRLIRELELTPQ
+150 VDRLIRELELTPD
-163 QMQERLVKVITEV
+163 QMQEKLMKVILEV
-176 NKLIRA
+176 NKLIKA
-182 MTPEKYKEW
+182 MKPEKYKEW
-191 MIRVEDGSVAFGS
+191 MLRVEDGSVAFGS
-204 ALYKWAVSVPAQ
+204 ALYKWAVSVPAM
-216 KETGIGFKEVY
+216 KETGVGFKEVY
-227 EYIEN
+227 QYLK
-232 DDMKTLAKK
+232 DDNWKELAKR
-241 SPLHRVVLDMVIR
+241 SPLHKVVLDMVIK
-254 HLPSPIE
+254 HLPNPIE

-266 IKVIWRG
+266 IKIIWKG
-273 NVNSREGKAMVSC
+273 DVNSPEGQAMVNC
-286 DPKGPIALMITKI
+286 DPKGPVALMITKI
-299 VVDPQAGEIAVGRL
+299 IVDPHAGEVAVGRL

-318 KPGQELYIV
+318 KPGMELYIV
-327 DRKTKNRIQTVGVF
+327 DRKAKNRVQTVGLF
-341 MGPRRIE
+341 MGPKRVE
-348 VPEIPAGNIVAVV
+348 VPEVPAGNIVAVV
-361 GLKDAA
+361 GLRDAV
-367 AGSTCSDIEDFVP
+367 AGSTCSTLENFEP
-380 FESIKHYSE
+380 FEEIKHISE

-402 DLPRLIEVLRKLAK
+402 DLPKLIEVLRQLAK
-416 EDPTLQVTLN
+416 EDPTLHVTLN

-445 VEKIRRDY
+445 VEKIRREK
-453 GLEVVTSP
+453 GIEVITSP

-470 TSTSPIIEGKS
+470 TTTSPVVEGKS
-481 PNKHN
+481 PNRHN
-486 RFYIVVEPL
+486 KFYIVVEPL
-495 PEEVIRLFKE
+495 PQEVIKLFKE
-505 GEVSLKMDKRERRK
+505 ENIDIRKADKKELRK
-519 KLQEAGLSGEE
+519 KLVDAGLSKEE
-530 AAGVVDYFEGNVFCD
+530 AAGIVDYYEGNVLCD
-545 VTKGVQY
+545 VTKGIQY
-552 LNETMDLILQG
+552 LNETMDLIVQG
-563 FREAMK
+563 FREAM
-569 SGPLAKEPCMGLKV
+569 SAGPLAKEPCMGVKV

-589 LHEDSVHRGP
+589 LHEDAVHRGP

-606 RSAIY
+606 KGAIY

-627 LFITVPQD
+627 VFITVPQD
-635 LLGNVTREIQGRRGQ
+635 MLGNVTREIQGRRGQ

-655 TEGDMVTIVAKAPVK
+655 TEGDLVTIVAKAPVK
-670 ELFGFAGAIRSATSG
+670 EMFGFAGAIRSATAG
-685 RAIWSTEHAGFEPVP
+685 KAMWSVEHAGFEPVP

-715 GLELEVPKPED
+715 GMKLELPKPED
-726 FSLATTVK
+726 FLP
-734 GELAR
+734 